1 MSDKSVPF
9 LKWVAD
15 QIIENSTENWI
26 KTAIILPSRRSCVV
40 LQEYLAENLSKSGKA
55 FILPDILPIHEFWT
69 QLSGYA
75 IPDKDILL
83 LELFEVYQQFWFE
96 EITIEDFMPWGK
108 MMLSDFDE
116 IDKYTVNATQL
127 FTIIKDEKEIDAHFS
142 IDDELRAIMSQF
154 WNMVQSEKTYEK
166 SFIKTW
172 EIIGSVY
179 HKFKE
184 TLQEK
189 SIAYEGMAYR
199 NYFEKIKKDEKAS
212 IPYDEVHFVGF
223 NAFAVIDEKLIKEIA
238 KHAQVSMYWDVD
250 TYFMDH
256 PEHEAGHFLRL
267 YKTLFTGIQ
276 HYWSSGD
283 LLSTGRKYFLHG
295 APMHEGQVKVVAEI
309 LQDEQFKPIA
319 KELQRDGYK
328 APKTGV
334 VLCEEHIIES
344 VLYEIQDT
352 EQVNITMN
360 LPVGSS
366 AITEWLEIL
375 FKINQEESIHKST
388 LNQLYKHYYFKIHY
402 KDVQVELF
410 RKRILEASS
419 FYFGK
424 NILRNY
430 ISDLLVLD
438 EKKLQSLDGLCR
450 FWITR
455 LNQLTEEFKKPEG
468 ELKTIIPYF
477 IQAIQTKQIQ
487 LQKFESK
494 ISFKAIYQFM
504 LSHIKSISVPFL
516 SEKSR
521 NVQMMGFLET
531 RLMDF
536 DRVIIVGANE
546 EILPQP
552 KRGNSYIPYS
562 FRKPFGL
569 PTLKEYDGV
578 YAYHFYRLLQRCK
591 EAHLIYNNAPGELPF
606 ERSRFLGQIQ
616 LELNTPENKI
626 YQNNW
631 SYTLKFEDEDDTI
644 PNSIPKTTEH
654 IEKLKNREFSQSALT
669 LYLRC
674 PMQFYLH
681 YVAEIKEP
689 RELEEIMDAGSFG
702 NVLHK
707 AIEIL
712 YTDLTQQIISSDT
725 LRAKLPQLKSAL
737 NEAFQKEYQSY
748 EELKGQNLLAYDM
761 MLQSLKKIILLD
773 ISLAEEKPFQILH
786 LEGDLKRTLTLN
798 NGEEITLQG
807 KIDRVDQIGDFT
819 RIVDYKTGKVDLIK
833 GKNFEAEKIS
843 NIFERGNLKT
853 KPQTFQ
859 GLFYQYLMNQ
869 NNAQVG
875 FYSIR
880 DLKNGIQYL
889 NDGELIPSDI
899 QEEFEKELKGLLEEI
914 LDPNVPFVQNEDA
927 AAYQYSPYQFMI

>member
-1 MSDKSVPF
+1 MSEKSIPF
-9 LKWVAD
+9 LQWVANK
-15 QIIENSTENWI
+15 ISENPYQNWM

-40 LQEYLAENLSKSGKA
+40 LQEYLAKNLTKTEKA
-55 FILPDILPIHEFWT
+55 FILPDILPIQEFWT

-83 LELFEVYQQFWFE
+83 LELFEVYQQYWPDE
-96 EITIEDFMPWGK
+96 LTIEDFLPWGR

-116 IDKYTVNATQL
+116 IDKYNVSAKKL
-127 FTIIKDEKEIDAHFS
+127 FTIIRDEKEIDAHFS

-154 WNMVQSEKTYEK
+154 WNIVQSEKTYEK

-172 EIIGSVY
+172 EIMGTVY
-179 HKFKE
+179 QKFKD

-199 NYFEKIKKDEKAS
+199 NYYERIKDKNS
-212 IPYDEVHFVGF
+212 NIPYQNIHIVGF
-223 NAFAVIDEKLIKEIA
+223 NAFTVIDEKLIKAISD
-238 KHAQVSMYWDVD
+238 HSHVSMYWDVD
-250 TYFMDH
+250 NYFMNH
-256 PEHEAGHFLRL
+256 PDHEAGHFLRL
-267 YKTLFTGIQ
+267 YKTLFTGIE
-276 HYWSSGD
+276 HFWNSGD
-283 LLSTGRKYFLHG
+283 QLSTERKYFLHG

-319 KELQRDGYK
+319 KELQVEGYK

-344 VLYEIQDT
+344 VLYEIQDA

-360 LPVGSS
+360 FPVGSS

-375 FKINQEESIHKST
+375 FKINQEESIHKSI
-388 LNQLYKHYYFKIHY
+388 LNQLFKHYYFKVHY
-402 KDVQVELF
+402 SEEQVYAF
-410 RKRILEASS
+410 RKKILDASS
-419 FYFGK
+419 FYFSK
-424 NILRNY
+424 NILKNY
-430 ISDLLVLD
+430 IPDLLIIED
-438 EKKLQSLDGLCR
+438 KKLQSLDGLCH
-450 FWITR
+450 FWINR
-455 LNQLTEEFKKPEG
+455 LNQLSEYFTKPED
-468 ELKTIIPYF
+468 ELKTILPYF

-504 LSHIKSISVPFL
+504 LTHIKGLSVPFL

-521 NVQMMGFLET
+521 PTQIMGFLET

-562 FRKPFGL
+562 LRKPFGL

-591 EAHLIYNNAPGELPF
+591 EAHLIYNNAPGDLPF
-606 ERSRFLGQIQ
+606 EKSRFLGQIE
-616 LELNTPENKI
+616 LELNTPENEI
-626 YQNNW
+626 TPVNW
-631 SYTLKFEDEDDTI
+631 SYPLQIESKEEHI
-644 PNSIPKTTEH
+644 INSIAKTAEH
-654 IEKLKNREFSQSALT
+654 IEKLKNREFSQSALI

-681 YVAEIKEP
+681 YVAEIREP
-689 RELEEIMDAGSFG
+689 NELEEVMDAGSFG

-712 YTDLTQQIISSDT
+712 YTDLTQQIITAET
-725 LRAKLPQLKSAL
+725 LRAKLPLLKSAL
-737 NEAFQKEYQSY
+737 NEAFKEEYQSY

-761 MLQSLKKIILLD
+761 MLQSLYKIILLD
-773 ISLAEEKPFQILH
+773 ISLAENETFQILH
-786 LEGDLKRTLTLN
+786 LEGDLKRKITLN
-798 NGEEITLQG
+798 TGVEITLQG
-807 KIDRVDQIGDFT
+807 KIDRVDQIGDIA
-819 RIVDYKTGKVDLIK
+819 RIIDYKTGKVDLIK
-833 GKNFEAEKIS
+833 GKKFEAEKIS

-859 GLFYQYLMNQ
+859 GLFYQYLMNES
-869 NNAQVG
+869 NAQVG

-889 NDGELIPSDI
+889 NDGLLIPSDI
-899 QEEFEKELKGLLEEI
+899 QEEFENELKGLLEEI
-914 LDPNVPFVQNEDA
+914 LDPNIPFVQNENTD
-927 AAYQYSPYQFMI
+927 AYQYSPYQFMI

>member
-1 MSDKSVPF
+1 MSEKDLPF
-9 LKWVAD
+9 LQWVAN
-15 QIIENSTENWI
+15 QISENSTQNWI
-26 KTAIILPSRRSCVV
+26 QTAIILPSRRSCVV
-40 LQEYLAENLSKSGKA
+40 LQGYLAQKLSENGRA
-55 FILPDILPIHEFWT
+55 FILPDILPIQEFWT

-83 LELFEVYQQFWFE
+83 LELFEVYQPFWSE
-96 EITIEDFMPWGK
+96 ELTIEDFMPWGR

-116 IDKYTVNATQL
+116 IDKYHVNATQL

-154 WNMVQSEKTYEK
+154 WNIVQSEKTYEK

-172 EIIGSVY
+172 EIMGAVY

-189 SIAYEGMAYR
+189 AMAYEGMAYR
-199 NYFEKIKKDEKAS
+199 NYFDRIKKNEKAS
-212 IPYDEVHFVGF
+212 ISYQHIHIVGF
-223 NAFAVIDEKLIKEIA
+223 NAFTVIDEKLIKAISDHS
-238 KHAQVSMYWDVD
+238 KVSMYWDVD
-250 TYFMDH
+250 SYFMNH
-256 PEHEAGHFLRL
+256 PDHEAGHFLRL
-267 YKTLFTGIQ
+267 YKTLFTGIE
-276 HYWSSGD
+276 HFWNDGN
-283 LLSTGRKYFLHG
+283 LLSTERKYFLHG
-295 APMHEGQVKVVAEI
+295 APMHEGQVKVMAEI
-309 LQDEQFKPIA
+309 LKDEKFKNS
-319 KELQRDGYK
+319 
-328 APKTGV
+328 KTGV

-344 VLYEIQDT
+344 VLYEIQDP

-360 LPVGSS
+360 LPVGGS

-375 FKINQEESIHKST
+375 FKINQEESVHKSI

-402 KDVQVELF
+402 TEEQVYSF
-410 RKRILEASS
+410 RKKILDANS
-419 FYFGK
+419 FFFGR
-424 NILRNY
+424 NILKNY
-430 ISDLLVLD
+430 IPELLVLG
-438 EKKLQSLDGLCR
+438 EKKIQNLDGLCR
-450 FWITR
+450 FWISR
-455 LNQLTEEFKKPEG
+455 LNQLEQFFEKTED
-468 ELKTIIPYF
+468 ELKTILPYF

-487 LQKFESK
+487 LKKFEDK

-504 LSHIKSISVPFL
+504 LVHIKGISVPFL

-521 NVQMMGFLET
+521 PIQIMGFLET

-562 FRKPFGL
+562 LRKPFGL

-591 EAHLIYNNAPGELPF
+591 EAHLIYNNAPGDIPF

-626 YQNNW
+626 IQNNW
-631 SYTLKFEDEDDTI
+631 SYPLQIESKEKVTSL
-644 PNSIPKTTEH
+644 SIPKTAEH
-654 IEKLKNREFSQSALT
+654 IEILKKKEFSQSALI

-674 PMQFYLH
+674 PIQFYLH
-681 YVAEIKEP
+681 YIADIKEP
-689 RELEEIMDAGSFG
+689 NELEEVMDAGSFG

-707 AIEIL
+707 AIEVL
-712 YTDLTQQIISSDT
+712 YTDLKNQIATVEI
-725 LRAKLPQLKSAL
+725 LRTKLPLLKSAL
-737 NEAFQKEYQSY
+737 NEAFKEQYQSY

-761 MLQSLKKIILLD
+761 MLQSLKKIIQLD
-773 ISLAEEKPFQILH
+773 IALAENQPFQILH
-786 LEGDLKRTLTLN
+786 LEGELSRKILLSS
-798 NGEEITLQG
+798 GEIIKLQG
-807 KIDRVDQIGDFT
+807 KIDRVDQVGDIV
-819 RIVDYKTGKVDLIK
+819 RIIDYKTGKVDLIK
-833 GKNFEAEKIS
+833 GKNFEAEKIPK
-843 NIFERGNLKT
+843 IFERGNLKT

-859 GLFYQYLMNQ
+859 GLFYQYLMNES
-869 NNAQVG
+869 NAQVG

-889 NDGELIPSDI
+889 NDGEVIPADI
-899 QEEFEKELKGLLEEI
+899 QKEFESKLKELLEEI
-914 LDPNVPFVQNEDA
+914 LDPNIPFVQNENLD
-927 AAYQYSPYQFMI
+927 AYQYSPYQFVV